1 MVAKAIIMED
11 SVVSRSLNTI
21 VQSYYRGSRDA
32 IAHLVYEQN
41 ISLREEDAATSVYV
55 DQKENMV
62 LKGSLLG
69 RLHFRMCLMGEVV
82 VSRGAT

>member
-1 MVAKAIIMED
+1 MED

-32 IAHLVYEQN
+32 IARLVYEQN
-41 ISLREEDAATSVYV
+41 ISLHEEDAATSVYV

-69 RLHFRMCLMGEVV
+69 HLHFGMCLMGEVV
-82 VSRGAT
+82 VSSGAT